1 MCVTCRIHYILICY
15 HMRKC
20 THGRRAV
27 KIISLEAVFDRDGM
41 PFSVGGHI
49 IFHWICTLFCC
60 ASFGCG
66 YIDSFWLQQL
76 TWVDSNALVRLQY
89 KDSTSGYRNCHY
101 KSRRLKDWKEGKASS
116 YWDRPLFYLLNRALL
131 CGKWQFLLEWFC
143 FWWSPRLRTP
153 HVSRCW

>member
-66 YIDSFWLQQL
+66 YIDSFGYSNWLEFIQ
-76 TWVDSNALVRLQY
+76 TPW
-89 KDSTSGYRNCHY
+89 SGYSI
-101 KSRRLKDWKEGKASS
+101 KTLLPGIGIAIIKVDDWKTGKKA
-116 YWDRPLFYLLNRALL
+116 RPLLTETGHCSIFSTEPCCAENGNFSSNDSV
-131 CGKWQFLLEWFC
+131 CGD
-143 FWWSPRLRTP
+143 RLGSERLM
-153 HVSRCW
+153 